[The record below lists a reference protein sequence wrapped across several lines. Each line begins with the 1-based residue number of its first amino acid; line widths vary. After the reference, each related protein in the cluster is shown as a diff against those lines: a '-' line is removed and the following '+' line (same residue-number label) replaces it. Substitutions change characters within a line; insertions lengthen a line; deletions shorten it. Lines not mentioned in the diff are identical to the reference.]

1 MFVKLIFKLS
11 SIFYQ
16 LVLLCGFQLTGCKTL
31 PNISSFLLLSNQFLT
46 FFRFFISPLRIAAF
60 QLTKCKTSPN
70 ISSDFDLS
78 NHFFKKNDFFNSLQK
93 KYALITKNIPC
104 TKCFSMEKSGF
115 RRDQLQHIY
124 RKMPKKPE
132 VRLYSFSGSQSKCA
146 VWGLRR
152 EFAILER
159 RSGIRSSHWAI
170 VEPKNFRSPESSCSL

>member
-78 NHFFKKNDFFNSLQK
+78 NHFHVFCVFF
-93 KYALITKNIPC
+93 YIFRKNIA
-104 TKCFSMEKSGF
+104 FSTQNKQKSSSPPPTLFRKSG
-115 RRDQLQHIY
+115 
-124 RKMPKKPE
+124 
-132 VRLYSFSGSQSKCA
+132 VSGQ
-146 VWGLRR
+146 
-152 EFAILER
+152 ETF
-159 RSGIRSSHWAI
+159 RSSG
-170 VEPKNFRSPESSCSL
+170 KY